1 MNSRRLYISFLFLM
15 TASLCNNTLAQQS
28 IDYVRRDITHRLQYS
43 TQEKSKKVSTLNLI
57 SEDRN
62 TTLQITSDHPF
73 SVFSGEM
80 MLASEVLNL
89 KWTMD
94 SLDQSLGFPIHLTF
108 FSKHSSPIIL
118 TQITQLVQDPLEPQL
133 RKGDDQMNFA
143 IITGSILLLF
153 LSIMP
158 GILLEAISGI
168 GKLFSINK
176 REDRTEELRSNSAS
190 AILLGFF
197 IVVFSSVLSTFLS
210 ASDLS
215 ETESLFYAG
224 LLNFFIF
231 LIVIVLRYLITFLFS
246 WIFGLTQVFDHQM
259 NSFFRITLVL
269 CLLVFS
275 AMLIDFMSVNRLNF
289 SVLTLNYL
297 IPVLLVGYYLTLFLR
312 LQQSTALR
320 PLHLFSYLCV
330 SEFIPFVL
338 LVYTI

>member
-168 GKLFSINK
+168 GKLFSILIN
-176 REDRTEELRSNSAS
+176 R
-190 AILLGFF
+190 
-197 IVVFSSVLSTFLS
+197 FL
-210 ASDLS
+210 
-215 ETESLFYAG
+215 T
-224 LLNFFIF
+224 
-231 LIVIVLRYLITFLFS
+231 
-246 WIFGLTQVFDHQM
+246 
-259 NSFFRITLVL
+259 
-269 CLLVFS
+269 
-275 AMLIDFMSVNRLNF
+275 
-289 SVLTLNYL
+289 
-297 IPVLLVGYYLTLFLR
+297 
-312 LQQSTALR
+312 
-320 PLHLFSYLCV
+320 
-330 SEFIPFVL
+330 
-338 LVYTI
+338 